1 MQSLNGK
8 IMSADIPVAT
18 IKNCVVVDKN
28 EKLAPLFFNRCD
40 DVSAWLK
47 GRAIDSHRANSR
59 LLKKALR
66 LQNKDEISTVLA
78 VNALQLRIVFGFA
91 KTALI

>member
-28 EKLAPLFFNRCD
+28 EKLAPLFFNSFD
-40 DVSAWLK
+40 DVYAWLK
-47 GRAIDSHRANSR
+47 CRAIDSHRGS
-59 LLKKALR
+59 
-66 LQNKDEISTVLA
+66 S
-78 VNALQLRIVFGFA
+78 
-91 KTALI
+91 